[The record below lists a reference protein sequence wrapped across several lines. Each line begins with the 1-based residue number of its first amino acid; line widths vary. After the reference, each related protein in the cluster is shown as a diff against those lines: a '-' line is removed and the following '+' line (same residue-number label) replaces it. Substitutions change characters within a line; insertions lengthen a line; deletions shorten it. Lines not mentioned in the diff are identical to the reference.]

1 MFRSSLRVLHA
12 AARAQGPRAVRR
24 AFHQAP
30 VRRQLVSAAELQ
42 FGQPLHETHP
52 HLLQPG
58 EGKQPPLTPG
68 ITALEYAQRR
78 DALAKAMLPNSVAIL
93 AGSDTKFRSGAVFYE
108 FHQDPDFFYLT
119 GFNEPE
125 ALALIEKTG
134 PGDDYIFRLYVRPK
148 DVRAEMWD
156 GARSGIQA
164 ALDVFNADEAG
175 DIKDIGKNI
184 PAILRRNQHI
194 YTDLPRNLDHRSAIT
209 RYLSGTMYTGDNGF
223 PKALQSVK
231 PSAVKP
237 LRPIMNE
244 LRMYKSEAEIRN
256 MRKAGQ
262 ASART
267 FTHAMKNDFSTE
279 RELHAHMDFGFK
291 MMGCDGVAYIPVV
304 AGGKNGLSIHYVRN
318 DNVLNNGEMVLVD
331 AGGEY
336 GGYITDITR
345 TWPING
351 RFTAA
356 QKDLYEVVLKV
367 QRSCVSLCREDA
379 RLSLDKLHNIA
390 CESLRDGLK
399 HLGFNM
405 SGHALET
412 LFPHHLGHY
421 IGLDVHDSPGF
432 PRNKILQTGQCIT
445 VEPGIY
451 VPDDERW
458 PAPFRGMAIRI
469 EDSVCVQPE
478 SPLILTTEAV
488 KEIVDIEN
496 LERAR

>member
-1 MFRSSLRVLHA
+1 MFRSSLRVLRA
-12 AARAQGPRAVRR
+12 AARSPAPRFFNR
-24 AFHQAP
+24 AFCQCPA
-30 VRRQLVSAAELQ
+30 RRNLVSAAELQ

-52 HLLQPG
+52 HLLKAG
-58 EGKQPPLTPG
+58 EVTPG
-68 ITALEYAQRR
+68 ITALEYAKRR
-78 DALAKAMLPNSVAIL
+78 AALARALPPNSAAIL
-93 AGSDTKFRSGAVFYE
+93 AASDTKYRSGAVFYD
-108 FHQDPDFFYLT
+108 FHQDPDFYYLT

-125 ALALIEKTG
+125 ALAVIEKTG
-134 PGDDYIFRLYVRPK
+134 SGDDHIFHLYVRPK
-148 DVRAEMWD
+148 DARAEMWD
-156 GARSGIQA
+156 GARSGVQA

-175 DIKDIGKNI
+175 PVKDIGKII
-184 PAILRRNQHI
+184 PDIIRRNQHI
-194 YTDLPRNLDHRSAIT
+194 FTDLPRSLDHRSAIT
-209 RYLSGTMYTGDNGF
+209 RYLSGTMYAGDNGF
-223 PKALQSVK
+223 PKALQAVA

-237 LRPIMNE
+237 LRPFMND
-244 LRMYKSEAEIRN
+244 LRMFKSESEIRN

-291 MMGCDGVAYIPVV
+291 MMGCDNIAYIPVV

-318 DNVLNNGEMVLVD
+318 DNVLNDGEMVLVD

-351 RFTAA
+351 KFTPA

-390 CESLRDGLK
+390 CEGLKDGLK
-399 HLGFNM
+399 QLGFNM
-405 SGHALET
+405 SGNALET

-432 PRNKILQTGQCIT
+432 PRNRNLQTGQCVT
-445 VEPGIY
+445 VEPGVY

-458 PAPFRGMAIRI
+458 PAHFRGLAIRI

-488 KEIVDIEN
+488 KEVVDIEA
-496 LERAR
+496 LERNS